1 MIPAN
6 DFMFS
11 PYTVYSL
18 LTTLVEGATDPSTTL
33 NELLNVL
40 EIPRNVQSSLGDI
53 YNEIYNKLM

>member
-18 LTTLVEGATDPSTTL
+18 LTTLVEGATEPSTTL